1 MPGGCIATW
10 DFVTYPH
17 LCIHACQKAAW
28 MDKVVMLQ
36 WVEQVLKPYVLE
48 ASLHFVPLLLSDSL
62 LRIRPR
68 LFTKL

>member
-1 MPGGCIATW
+1 
-10 DFVTYPH
+10 
-17 LCIHACQKAAW
+17 

-48 ASLHFVPLLLSDSL
+48 APLHFVPLLLSDSL